1 MNPMKFLEAIKVV
14 ERVNFPPELKDVTAE
29 DYQSM
34 ATMIATAQFI
44 AHDVL
49 DKPQPEN
56 LVQFPVQQPD
66 YYSGYDQDRA
76 A

>member
-34 ATMIATAQFI
+34 ATMIATAQFV
-44 AHDVL
+44 AHEVL
-49 DKPQPEN
+49 DKPQPAS
-56 LVQFPVQQPD
+56 LIQFPAQQPD
-66 YYSGYDQDRA
+66 YYSGHEQDRA